1 MRYLSVDI
9 LLLKEVV
16 EEIVHDGTLDVPSP
30 VSAACCKVA
39 TDFLNWSEHEEN
51 LTTGCVY
58 AQTLVSNLRIAFS
71 PPHDTHFCRRQQ
83 VAGRERMWA
92 LYHNIRTSMQFRSL
106 WTILLE
112 QVIKT
117 EALPIFYQT
126 VTEKVFH
133 KLIQLH
139 FPITPSSTCTRP
151 RSDLEVDALTYEE
164 ENVI

>member
-30 VSAACCKVA
+30 ISAACCKVA

-58 AQTLVSNLRIAFS
+58 AQTLVSNLCIAFS
-71 PPHDTHFCRRQQ
+71 PPHNTHFCRRQQ

-92 LYHNIRTSMQFRSL
+92 LYHNIR
-106 WTILLE
+106 
-112 QVIKT
+112 
-117 EALPIFYQT
+117 YQDINA
-126 VTEKVFH
+126 V
-133 KLIQLH
+133 
-139 FPITPSSTCTRP
+139 
-151 RSDLEVDALTYEE
+151 
-164 ENVI
+164 